1 MATNVLKAAE
11 TLTTIQKDVLKSV
24 TMYAPMDT
32 SVVVSVIR
40 IVFAVSV
47 NALIYVNITSAPR
60 NVLKFVID
68 LLATIPVTSS

>member
-11 TLTTIQKDVLKSV
+11 TLTTIQKDVLKRV